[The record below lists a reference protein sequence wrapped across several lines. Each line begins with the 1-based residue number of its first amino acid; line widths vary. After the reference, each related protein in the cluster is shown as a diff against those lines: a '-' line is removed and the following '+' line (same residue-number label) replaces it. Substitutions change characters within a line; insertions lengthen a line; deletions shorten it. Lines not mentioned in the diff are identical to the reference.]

1 MKEQRRTKKA
11 EGGESPEQ
19 SSGVAKNGFYGG
31 YPKDQAERHLR
42 NFYTTTVPDAQDV
55 FNFRTTRALVVAGR
69 RWRKLANDRL
79 KPIGQNMA
87 RWETLYLMASS
98 EEEISQG
105 ELARVVGVEGPTMVS
120 MLNSLARDELIDRYQ
135 SKIDRRITHNR
146 ITEKGIQV
154 AQNIMAITNKLR
166 SEVLRDIDP
175 AKLAVTLEVLEQI
188 HFRLDELS

>member
-1 MKEQRRTKKA
+1 
-11 EGGESPEQ
+11 
-19 SSGVAKNGFYGG
+19 
-31 YPKDQAERHLR
+31 
-42 NFYTTTVPDAQDV
+42 
-55 FNFRTTRALVVAGR
+55 
-69 RWRKLANDRL
+69 
-79 KPIGQNMA
+79 MA